1 MKRIGMGGRQFFL
14 SSDEFYKRH
23 LGSLDTGR
31 LRIEVSHYITSIEE
45 EEEFLKG
52 NLGDSFA
59 LIEEVA
65 KHLRKH
71 GKEHIRQIPFSA
83 VWDAFW
89 YT

>member
-1 MKRIGMGGRQFFL
+1 MTTLVGVQGNGWCV
-14 SSDEFYKRH
+14 
-23 LGSLDTGR
+23 LGSESRASLDTGR